1 MFETSSESP
10 APVRVVSEA
19 IKDYVDRLGPI
30 WIEGEISELNER
42 SGMMAFMR
50 LRDTSVDMSIS
61 VMCHKSVIATVKPLP
76 DNARVVL
83 YAKPSFYTKNGSIS
97 FSAREIRQV
106 GVGELLARL
115 EALKNQL
122 AAEGLFDSDRKV
134 TLPLL
139 PKVIGL
145 ICGRNTDAEKDVVEN
160 AKRRW
165 PSVQFEIR
173 EVTVQ
178 GAAAVSEV
186 SDALRELE
194 ANKDVEVIIITRGGG
209 SFEDLLPFSDESL
222 VRLAASCTTPI
233 VSAIGHE
240 KDAPLLD
247 LVADYRASTPTDAAK
262 RVVPDI
268 AEEIAMISAMRD
280 RARRTLLNRINL
292 EATQIANFKNRP
304 VMKDPHVLITTR
316 AEIIAGLRDRSN
328 RSFAHRL
335 KLAKEELKQVK
346 ARVRALSPQ
355 ATLDRGYS
363 VVQLADGHIVTDPKK
378 LKQGD
383 LLRLRLAKGETHAT
397 ATGEPLE
404 RVDLAHE

>member
-1 MFETSSESP
+1 MFETSSEAP
-10 APVRVVSEA
+10 ATVRVVTEA
-19 IKDYVDRLGPI
+19 IKEYVDRLGPI

-42 SGMMAFMR
+42 SGMMAFIR
-50 LRDTSVDMSIS
+50 LRDPSVDMSIS
-61 VMCHKSVIATVKPLP
+61 VMCHKSVIAAAQPLP
-76 DNARVVL
+76 ANARVVL
-83 YAKPSFYTKNGSIS
+83 YAKPSWYTKNGSLS

-115 EALKNQL
+115 EALKNTL
-122 AAEGLFDSDRKV
+122 ALEGLFDTDRKV
-134 TLPLL
+134 ALPLL
-139 PKVIGL
+139 PQKIGL

-186 SDALRELE
+186 SEALRELE
-194 ANKDVEVIIITRGGG
+194 ADKTVEVIIITRGGG
-209 SFEDLLPFSDESL
+209 SFEDLLPFSDEGL
-222 VRLAASCTTPI
+222 VRLAASCETPI

-240 KDAPLLD
+240 KDSPLLD

-268 AEEIAMISAMRD
+268 AEEIAMITAFKD
-280 RARRTLLNRINL
+280 RARRRLVNLIDLESTRI
-292 EATQIANFKNRP
+292 TNFMERP
-304 VMKDPHVLITTR
+304 VMKDPMVLVSSR
-316 AEIIAGLRDRSN
+316 AEVIVALKDRSN
-328 RSFAHRL
+328 RSFAARL
-335 KLAKEELKQVK
+335 KLAKEELKQIK

-363 VVQLADGHIVTDPKK
+363 VVQLSNGQILTDPKR
-378 LKQGD
+378 LKAGEQ
-383 LLRLRLAKGETHAT
+383 LRMRLAKGEAAAT
-397 ATGEPLE
+397 ANGP
-404 RVDLAHE
+404 DK

>member
-83 YAKPSFYTKNGSIS
+83 YAKPSWYTKNGSLS

-115 EALKNQL
+115 EALKNLL
-122 AAEGLFDSDRKV
+122 AGEGLFDSDRKV
-134 TLPLL
+134 ALPLL

-186 SDALRELE
+186 SDALRDLE

-209 SFEDLLPFSDESL
+209 SFEDLLPFSDEGL

-268 AEEIAMISAMRD
+268 SEEIAMIDALRD
-280 RARRTLLNRINL
+280 RARRTLVNRINL
-292 EATQIANFKNRP
+292 EETQIANFRNRP

-316 AEIIAGLRDRSN
+316 ADIIAGLRDRSN
-328 RSFAHRL
+328 RSFAHQL
-335 KLAKEELKQVK
+335 KLAKEELKQIK

-383 LLRLRLAKGETHAT
+383 LLRLRLAKGETQAT
-397 ATGEPLE
+397 ATGQ
-404 RVDLAHE
+404 

>member
-1 MFETSSESP
+1 MFETSSEAP
-10 APVRVVSEA
+10 ATVRVVSEA
-19 IKDYVDRLGPI
+19 IKEYVERLGPI

-50 LRDTSVDMSIS
+50 LRDPSVDMSIS
-61 VMCHKSVIATVKPLP
+61 VMCHKSVIAAAMPLP
-76 DNARVVL
+76 DNARIVM
-83 YAKPSFYTKNGSIS
+83 YAKPSWYTKNGSLS

-122 AAEGLFDSDRKV
+122 AGEGLFNSDRKV
-134 TLPLL
+134 ALPLL

-178 GAAAVSEV
+178 GAAAVTEV
-186 SDALRELE
+186 SAALRELE

-209 SFEDLLPFSDESL
+209 SFEDLLPFSDEGL
-222 VRLAASCTTPI
+222 VRLAASCQTPI

-240 KDAPLLD
+240 KDSPLLD

-268 AEEIAMISAMRD
+268 AEEIQMISAMRD
-280 RARRTLLNRINL
+280 RARRTLLNRLDL
-292 EATQIANFKNRP
+292 ESTRITNFKNRP

-316 AEIIAGLRDRSN
+316 AEVIAGLRDRSN
-328 RSFAHRL
+328 RSFGASL
-335 KLAKEELKQVK
+335 KLAKEELKQIK

-355 ATLDRGYS
+355 STLDRGYS
-363 VVQLADGHIVTDPKK
+363 VVQLADGQIVTDPKK
-378 LKQGD
+378 LKAGD
-383 LLRLRLAKGETHAT
+383 ELRLRLAKGETKAT
-397 ATGEPLE
+397 
-404 RVDLAHE
+404 VK

>member
-1 MFETSSESP
+1 MFETSSQAP
-10 APVRVVSEA
+10 ATVRTVSEA
-19 IKDYVDRLGPI
+19 IKEYVERLGPI

-50 LRDTSVDMSIS
+50 LRDPSVDMSIS
-61 VMCHKSVIATVKPLP
+61 VMCHKSVIAAIKPLP
-76 DNARVVL
+76 DNARIVM
-83 YAKPSFYTKNGSIS
+83 YAKPSWYTKNGSLS

-122 AAEGLFDSDRKV
+122 AGEGLFNSDRKV
-134 TLPLL
+134 ALPLL

-186 SDALRELE
+186 SEALRELE

-209 SFEDLLPFSDESL
+209 SFEDLLPFSDEGL
-222 VRLAASCTTPI
+222 VRLAASCETPI

-240 KDAPLLD
+240 KDSPLLD

-268 AEEIAMISAMRD
+268 SEEIAMIESMRD
-280 RARRTLLNRINL
+280 RARRTLVNRLDL
-292 EATQIANFKNRP
+292 ESTRITNFRNRP

-328 RSFAHRL
+328 RSFGASL

-355 ATLDRGYS
+355 STLDRGYS
-363 VVQLADGHIVTDPKK
+363 VVQLADGQIVTDPKK
-378 LKQGD
+378 LTPGD
-383 LLRLRLAKGETHAT
+383 ELRLRLAKGETKAT
-397 ATGEPLE
+397 VL
-404 RVDLAHE
+404 DK

>member
-1 MFETSSESP
+1 MFETSSEAP
-10 APVRVVSEA
+10 ASVRVVSEA

-83 YAKPSFYTKNGSIS
+83 YAKPSWYTKNGSLS

-115 EALKNQL
+115 EALKNLL
-122 AAEGLFDSDRKV
+122 AAEGLFDSGRKV
-134 TLPLL
+134 ALPLL

-209 SFEDLLPFSDESL
+209 SFEDLLPFSDEGL
-222 VRLAASCTTPI
+222 VRLAASCLTPI

-240 KDAPLLD
+240 KDSPLLD

-268 AEEIAMISAMRD
+268 LEEIAMIGAMRD
-280 RARRTLLNRINL
+280 RARRTLVNRIDL
-292 EATQIANFKNRP
+292 ETTRIANFKNRP

-328 RSFAHRL
+328 RSFGASL

-363 VVQLADGHIVTDPKK
+363 VVQLADGQIVTDPKK

-383 LLRLRLAKGETHAT
+383 LLRLRLAKGETKAT
-397 ATGEPLE
+397 ATPS
-404 RVDLAHE
+404 A